1 MNELANGAM
10 NGLYQII
17 AARRGFWWWALD
29 SLSGKRKALARRKT
43 GGSAGEGGDL
53 LANRRTNPQPPRGRN
68 SGYSVHRMI
77 CTGWV
82 RGSGGEGLSRSPR
95 YRNETRAQSCL
106 IFSPGAFHIPVM
118 VLSSSPTEYRTDF
131 GDKPQVMADRL
142 QINATS
148 HTIIDK

>member
-1 MNELANGAM
+1 M
-10 NGLYQII
+10 NGLYQIT
-17 AARRGFWWWALD
+17 AAGRGLLVVGTGFFI
-29 SLSGKRKALARRKT
+29 GERKALARSKT
-43 GGSAGEGGDL
+43 EERAGEGGDL

-68 SGYSVHRMI
+68 SGYSVLCI
-77 CTGWV
+77 VCTAWV

>member
-17 AARRGFWWWALD
+17 AARRGFWWWAPD

-68 SGYSVHRMI
+68 SGYSVLYFGLH
-77 CTGWV
+77 GLGEGV
-82 RGSGGEGLSRSPR
+82 RGRGLEP
-95 YRNETRAQSCL
+95 
-106 IFSPGAFHIPVM
+106 FAFALLP
-118 VLSSSPTEYRTDF
+118 
-131 GDKPQVMADRL
+131 
-142 QINATS
+142 
-148 HTIIDK
+148 